1 MSQSRHMAG
10 GDEALCACRRVF
22 ARAMA
27 RLDLCESSGRS
38 PLRHPT
44 VNKPHS
50 PPSRPVRTLRV
61 ELTASTVLRVL
72 FACASVWL
80 LITIWP
86 ILLVIVVALM
96 IAGALGPAVTWFE
109 RRGLGRGAAI
119 AVVFGGVFASV
130 AAFAALS
137 LPNLVAQLSDIVERL
152 PRYQWQLAAL
162 LEKHRLTA
170 PLAAS
175 VEGAQTTQLAG
186 RAAQEIMAY
195 SGAIVE
201 VVAYGVASV
210 FLALYLVIDRD
221 RMRGSLFALIPRRY
235 HVRTSRVLL
244 NLETIVGG
252 YVRGQVI
259 TSVAMAVFTFV
270 VLAVAGAPHALTI
283 AVFAG
288 LTDVLPYIGG
298 LLALIPAVFAASA
311 KGLPVAGAV
320 LAAIAIYQELESR
333 IIVPRVYGHV
343 LRLSSAVVM
352 VALLIGGA
360 VLGILGALLA
370 LPIAAAIR
378 MMTEELRV
386 ELPGQRPEN
395 SVVRKLDAR
404 EERIFERL
412 AAGASA
418 EEAATI
424 AAKIAEARFEID
436 AARGV
441 DPTDVPLDGD
451 RPTIE

>member
-1 MSQSRHMAG
+1 MGSNTADRG
-10 GDEALCACRRVF
+10 
-22 ARAMA
+22 
-27 RLDLCESSGRS
+27 RLDLCDEARRGLFANVTKPRDPAPS
-38 PLRHPT
+38 LRI
-44 VNKPHS
+44 
-50 PPSRPVRTLRV
+50 
-61 ELTASTVLRVL
+61 ELTGSTVLRVL
-72 FACASVWL
+72 LACGAVWL
-80 LITIWP
+80 LVAIWP

-96 IAGALGPAVTWFE
+96 IAGALGPAVHWFE
-109 RRGLGRGAAI
+109 KRGMGRGWAI
-119 AVVFGGVFASV
+119 ACVFGSVFVGV
-130 AAFAALS
+130 AAFAAIS

-152 PRYQWQLAAL
+152 PRYQWQLAEL
-162 LEKHRLTA
+162 LEKHRITA

-175 VEGAQTTQLAG
+175 VRGAQSTQLTA
-186 RAAQEIMAY
+186 RAAQQVMAY
-195 SGAIVE
+195 SAQIAE
-201 VVAYGVASV
+201 VIAYGVASV
-210 FLALYLVIDRD
+210 FLALYLVVDRD

-259 TSVAMAVFTFV
+259 TSVAMAAFTFV
-270 VLAVAGAPHALTI
+270 VLTVAGAPHALTI

-298 LLALIPAVFAASA
+298 LLALVPAVLAASTA
-311 KGLPVAGAV
+311 GLPIAGAV
-320 LAAIAIYQELESR
+320 LVALVVYQELESR
-333 IIVPRVYGHV
+333 IVVPRVYGHV
-343 LRLSSAVVM
+343 LRLPSAVVM

-378 MMTEELRV
+378 MITEELRV

-395 SVVRKLDAR
+395 SQVRKLDAR

-424 AAKIAEARFEID
+424 AAKIAEARFELD

-441 DPTDVPLDGD
+441 DPTEVPIEGD
-451 RPTIE
+451 RPSIE

>member
-1 MSQSRHMAG
+1 MRKT
-10 GDEALCACRRVF
+10 DEP
-22 ARAMA
+22 
-27 RLDLCESSGRS
+27 D
-38 PLRHPT
+38 
-44 VNKPHS
+44 
-50 PPSRPVRTLRV
+50 RTLRV
-61 ELTASTVLRVL
+61 ELTASTMLRVVL
-72 FACASVWL
+72 ACAAVWL
-80 LITIWP
+80 LVVIWP
-86 ILLVIVVALM
+86 ILLVIVVSLM
-96 IAGALGPAVTWFE
+96 IAGALAPPVAWLE
-109 RRGLGRGAAI
+109 RRGMRRGLAI
-119 AVVFGGVFASV
+119 AAVFGSVFLGF
-130 AAFAALS
+130 AAFGALS
-137 LPNLVAQLSDIVERL
+137 LPSLAAQLADLVDRL
-152 PRYQWQLAAL
+152 PRAQWQFADL
-162 LEKHRLTA
+162 LQKSHLTA

-175 VEGAQTTQLAG
+175 VRGAQTTQLTT
-186 RAAQEIMAY
+186 RAAQQLMAY
-195 SGAIVE
+195 SGQIAIII
-201 VVAYGVASV
+201 AYAVASV
-210 FLALYLVIDRD
+210 FLALYLVVDRD

-259 TSVAMAVFTFV
+259 TSLAMAVFTFV
-270 VLAVAGAPHALTI
+270 VLTVAKAPHALTI

-298 LLALIPAVFAASA
+298 LLALVPAVFAASLA
-311 KGLPVAGAV
+311 GLPVAIAV
-320 LAAIAIYQELESR
+320 LVALVVYQELESR
-333 IIVPRVYGHV
+333 IVVPRVYGHV
-343 LRLSSAVVM
+343 LRLPPAVVM

-395 SVVRKLDAR
+395 SQVRKLDAR
-404 EERIFERL
+404 EERTFERL

-424 AAKIAEARFEID
+424 AAKIAEARFELD

-441 DPTDVPLDGD
+441 DPTETPIDAD
-451 RPTIE
+451 RPSIE

>member
-1 MSQSRHMAG
+1 LRKT
-10 GDEALCACRRVF
+10 DEP
-22 ARAMA
+22 
-27 RLDLCESSGRS
+27 D
-38 PLRHPT
+38 
-44 VNKPHS
+44 
-50 PPSRPVRTLRV
+50 RTLRV
-61 ELTASTVLRVL
+61 ELTAGTMFRVVL
-72 FACASVWL
+72 ACAAVWL
-80 LITIWP
+80 LVVIWP
-86 ILLVIVVALM
+86 ILLVIVVSLM
-96 IAGALGPAVTWFE
+96 IAGALAPPVAWLE
-109 RRGLGRGAAI
+109 RRGMRRGLAI
-119 AVVFGGVFASV
+119 AAVFGSVFLGF
-130 AAFAALS
+130 AAFGALS
-137 LPNLVAQLSDIVERL
+137 LPSLAAQLVDLVDRL
-152 PRYQWQLAAL
+152 PRAQWQFADL
-162 LEKHRLTA
+162 LQKSHLTA

-175 VEGAQTTQLAG
+175 VRGAQTTQLTT
-186 RAAQEIMAY
+186 RAAQQLMEY
-195 SGAIVE
+195 SGQIATII
-201 VVAYGVASV
+201 AYAVASV
-210 FLALYLVIDRD
+210 FLALYLVVDRD

-259 TSVAMAVFTFV
+259 TSLAMAVFTFV
-270 VLAVAGAPHALTI
+270 VLTVVRAPHALTI

-298 LLALIPAVFAASA
+298 LLALVPAVFAASLG
-311 KGLPVAGAV
+311 GLPVAIAV
-320 LAAIAIYQELESR
+320 LVALVVYQELESR
-333 IIVPRVYGHV
+333 IVVPRVYGHV
-343 LRLSSAVVM
+343 LRLPSAVVM

-395 SVVRKLDAR
+395 SQVRKLDAR

-424 AAKIAEARFEID
+424 AAKIAEARFELD

-441 DPTDVPLDGD
+441 DPTEAPIDAD
-451 RPTIE
+451 RPSIE

>member
-1 MSQSRHMAG
+1 MGAANSQQGPAS
-10 GDEALCACRRVF
+10 
-22 ARAMA
+22 ARP
-27 RLDLCESSGRS
+27 SFSI
-38 PLRHPT
+38 
-44 VNKPHS
+44 VNLPQ
-50 PPSRPVRTLRV
+50 PRPRTLRV
-61 ELTASTVLRVL
+61 EVTTSTVIRVL
-72 FACASVWL
+72 LACAAVGL
-80 LITIWP
+80 LVIIWP

-96 IAGALGPAVTWFE
+96 IAGALGPAVTWLE
-109 RRGLGRGAAI
+109 RHGLKRGLAI
-119 AVVFGGVFASV
+119 ATIFGGVFLGF
-130 AAFAALS
+130 AALAALS
-137 LPNLVAQLSDIVERL
+137 LPNLLAQLSDIVDRL

-170 PLAAS
+170 PLASS
-175 VEGAQTTQLAG
+175 VLGAQTTQLTA
-186 RAAQEIMAY
+186 RAAQVLMTY
-195 SGAIVE
+195 SGAIAE

-210 FLALYLVIDRD
+210 FLALYLVVDRD

-235 HVRTSRVLL
+235 HVRASRVLL
-244 NLETIVGG
+244 NMETIVGG

-259 TSVAMAVFTFV
+259 TSLAMAVFTFV
-270 VLAVAGAPHALTI
+270 VLTVAGAPHALTI

-298 LLALIPAVFAASA
+298 LLALVPAVLAASA
-311 KGLPVAGAV
+311 GGLPVAGAV
-320 LAAIAIYQELESR
+320 LAALVVYQELESR

-343 LRLSSAVVM
+343 LRLPSAVVM

-418 EEAATI
+418 EEAANI

-441 DPTDVPLDGD
+441 DPTDVPIDAD
-451 RPTIE
+451 RPSIG

>member
-1 MSQSRHMAG
+1 LRKT
-10 GDEALCACRRVF
+10 DEA
-22 ARAMA
+22 
-27 RLDLCESSGRS
+27 D
-38 PLRHPT
+38 
-44 VNKPHS
+44 
-50 PPSRPVRTLRV
+50 RTLRV
-61 ELTASTVLRVL
+61 ELTASTMFRVVL
-72 FACASVWL
+72 ACAAVWL
-80 LITIWP
+80 LVVIWP
-86 ILLVIVVALM
+86 ILLVIVVSLM
-96 IAGALGPAVTWFE
+96 IAGALAPPVAWLE
-109 RRGLGRGAAI
+109 RRGMRRGLAI
-119 AVVFGGVFASV
+119 AAVFGSVFLGF
-130 AAFAALS
+130 AAFGALS
-137 LPNLVAQLSDIVERL
+137 LPSLAAQLADLVDRL
-152 PRYQWQLAAL
+152 PRAQWRFADL
-162 LEKHRLTA
+162 LQKSHLTA

-175 VEGAQTTQLAG
+175 VRGAQTTQLTT
-186 RAAQEIMAY
+186 RAAQQLMEY
-195 SGAIVE
+195 SGQIATII
-201 VVAYGVASV
+201 AYAVASV
-210 FLALYLVIDRD
+210 FLALYLVVDRD

-259 TSVAMAVFTFV
+259 TSLAMAVFTFV
-270 VLAVAGAPHALTI
+270 VLTVARAPHALTI

-298 LLALIPAVFAASA
+298 LLALVPAVFAASLA
-311 KGLPVAGAV
+311 GLPVAIAV
-320 LAAIAIYQELESR
+320 LVALVVYQELESR
-333 IIVPRVYGHV
+333 IVVPRVYGRV
-343 LRLSSAVVM
+343 LRLPSAVVM

-395 SVVRKLDAR
+395 SQVRKLDAR
-404 EERIFERL
+404 EERTFERL

-424 AAKIAEARFEID
+424 AAKIAEARFELD

-441 DPTDVPLDGD
+441 DPTETPIDAD
-451 RPTIE
+451 RPSIE

>member
-1 MSQSRHMAG
+1 MGSNRLARVGSTFAIAQGRRPHA
-10 GDEALCACRRVF
+10 ALKKILEPGATF
-22 ARAMA
+22 
-27 RLDLCESSGRS
+27 
-38 PLRHPT
+38 
-44 VNKPHS
+44 
-50 PPSRPVRTLRV
+50 RV
-61 ELTASTVLRVL
+61 ELTASTMFRVVL
-72 FACASVWL
+72 ACAAVWL
-80 LITIWP
+80 LVVIWP

-96 IAGALGPAVTWFE
+96 IAGALAPPAAWLE
-109 RRGLGRGAAI
+109 RRGMRRGLAIAMVFGAVFLLFAAI
-119 AVVFGGVFASV
+119 AAV
-130 AAFAALS
+130 S
-137 LPNLVAQLSDIVERL
+137 LPSLAAQLSDLVDRL
-152 PRYQWQLAAL
+152 PRAQWQVADMLQ
-162 LEKHRLTA
+162 KSRLTA

-175 VEGAQTTQLAG
+175 VRGAQSTQLTT
-186 RAAQEIMAY
+186 RAAQKLMEY
-195 SGAIVE
+195 SGQIAEI
-201 VVAYGVASV
+201 VAYGVASV
-210 FLALYLVIDRD
+210 FLALYLVVDRD
-221 RMRGSLFALIPRRY
+221 RMRGSLFALIPRSY

-259 TSVAMAVFTFV
+259 TSVAMAVFTFI
-270 VLAVAGAPHALTI
+270 VLTVARAPHALTI

-298 LLALIPAVFAASA
+298 LLALAPAVFAASLQ
-311 KGLPVAGAV
+311 GLPVAIGV
-320 LAAIAIYQELESR
+320 LVALVVYQELESR
-333 IIVPRVYGHV
+333 VIVPRVYGHV
-343 LRLSSAVVM
+343 LRLPSAIVM

-378 MMTEELRV
+378 MMIEELRV

-395 SVVRKLDAR
+395 SQVRKLDAR
-404 EERIFERL
+404 EERTFERL

-441 DPTDVPLDGD
+441 DPTDVPLNGD
-451 RPTIE
+451 RPSIE

>member
-1 MSQSRHMAG
+1 MRKT
-10 GDEALCACRRVF
+10 DEA
-22 ARAMA
+22 
-27 RLDLCESSGRS
+27 D
-38 PLRHPT
+38 
-44 VNKPHS
+44 
-50 PPSRPVRTLRV
+50 RTLRV
-61 ELTASTVLRVL
+61 ELTASTMFRVVL
-72 FACASVWL
+72 ACAAVWL
-80 LITIWP
+80 LVVIWP
-86 ILLVIVVALM
+86 ILLVIVVSLM
-96 IAGALGPAVTWFE
+96 IAGALAPPVAWLE
-109 RRGLGRGAAI
+109 RRGMRRGLAI
-119 AVVFGGVFASV
+119 AAVFGSVFLGF
-130 AAFAALS
+130 AAFGALS
-137 LPNLVAQLSDIVERL
+137 LPSLAAQLADLVDRL
-152 PRYQWQLAAL
+152 PRAQWRFADL
-162 LEKHRLTA
+162 LQKSHLTA

-175 VEGAQTTQLAG
+175 VRGAQTTQLTT
-186 RAAQEIMAY
+186 RAAQQLMEY
-195 SGAIVE
+195 SGQIATII
-201 VVAYGVASV
+201 AYAVASV
-210 FLALYLVIDRD
+210 FLALYLVVDRD

-259 TSVAMAVFTFV
+259 TSLAMAVFTFV
-270 VLAVAGAPHALTI
+270 VLTVARAPHALTI

-298 LLALIPAVFAASA
+298 LLALVPAVFAASLA
-311 KGLPVAGAV
+311 GLPVAIAV
-320 LAAIAIYQELESR
+320 LVALVVYQELESR
-333 IIVPRVYGHV
+333 IVVPRVYGRV
-343 LRLSSAVVM
+343 LRLPSAVVM

-395 SVVRKLDAR
+395 SQVRKLDAR
-404 EERIFERL
+404 EERTFERL

-424 AAKIAEARFEID
+424 AAKIAEARFELD

-441 DPTDVPLDGD
+441 DPTETPIDAD
-451 RPTIE
+451 RPSIE